1 MQFMPQL
8 KLGILNGWIP
18 IVVFYVV
25 YVATLL
31 ALPRDKA
38 RALFARSEWS
48 RRQVIL
54 LMVGKLFALAVL
66 ASVIL
71 TPLQPLTVLSGLG
84 WALYLLGMVGF
95 SVALLHFCGAAEGK
109 PATSGLYA
117 VSRNPQQVSLAIVFL
132 GLCLII
138 GSGVALAALVIG
150 QAFAYSGIRAQ
161 EEACLRQFGESY
173 RAYMQRVPRY
183 LLWF

>member
-1 MQFMPQL
+1 MQFMPQI
-8 KLGILNGWIP
+8 KLGMLNGWIP
-18 IVVFYVV
+18 IVVFYMV

-48 RRQVIL
+48 RRQVTL
-54 LMVGKLFALAVL
+54 HVVGKLFALAVL
-66 ASVIL
+66 AAVIL
-71 TPLQPLTVLSGLG
+71 TPLQPLTALSGLG

-95 SVALLHFCGAAEGK
+95 SVALFHFAGAAEGQ
-109 PATSGLYA
+109 PATNGLYA
-117 VSRNPQQVSLAIVFL
+117 ISRHPQQVSLAIMFL
-132 GLCLII
+132 GVCLVI
-138 GSGVALAALVIG
+138 GSGVALMALVIG

-173 RAYMQRVPRY
+173 RAYMQQVPRY